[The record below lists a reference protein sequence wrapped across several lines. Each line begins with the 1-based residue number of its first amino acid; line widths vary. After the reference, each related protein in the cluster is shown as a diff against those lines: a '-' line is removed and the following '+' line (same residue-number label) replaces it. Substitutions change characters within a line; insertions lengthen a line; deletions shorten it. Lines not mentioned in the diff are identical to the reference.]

1 MQMKNIIT
9 LCILLGFSTQSF
21 GFEVDQTY
29 FQMSTKGLDSKHTL
43 TLKNDRNEKRFI
55 TVEVLER
62 TWNSKKNTEE
72 RLPTQDLKV
81 SEKSLVLQP
90 NTETKL
96 TLDWAGA
103 GQLKTEKAYR
113 VIITEVKNQQK
124 ENVGEMKAPLV
135 QYITSVFVTP
145 ENAKDDVKLVK
156 SVVTDGSKVEITL
169 TNSGN
174 KHKLLS
180 ESGLLLQ
187 DGKDKNFQQKYT
199 RLEAFQQLVLMPGQT
214 KTIVV
219 PTEMNWK
226 NKKVTVS
233 ILNE

>member
-1 MQMKNIIT
+1 MQNKTIIAVFCF
-9 LCILLGFSTQSF
+9 LCFSGKLY

-55 TVEVLER
+55 TVEVVER
-62 TWNSKKNTEE
+62 IWNDKKNVEE

-81 SEKSLVLQP
+81 SEKNLVLQP
-90 NTETKL
+90 NSETKL
-96 TLDWAGA
+96 TLDWAG
-103 GQLKTEKAYR
+103 GNQLKAEKAYR
-113 VIITEVKNQQK
+113 LIITEVKNQQK
-124 ENVGEMKAPLV
+124 ENLGEMKAPLV

-145 ENAKDDVKLVK
+145 ENAKDDIKLVK
-156 SVVTDGSKVEITL
+156 SVLVENSKVEITL
-169 TNSGN
+169 TNAGT

-180 ESGLLLQ
+180 DSGILLQ
-187 DGKDKNFQQKYT
+187 DGKDKNFQQKFS

-214 KTIVV
+214 KTIVI

-226 NKKVTVS
+226 NKKMTVS